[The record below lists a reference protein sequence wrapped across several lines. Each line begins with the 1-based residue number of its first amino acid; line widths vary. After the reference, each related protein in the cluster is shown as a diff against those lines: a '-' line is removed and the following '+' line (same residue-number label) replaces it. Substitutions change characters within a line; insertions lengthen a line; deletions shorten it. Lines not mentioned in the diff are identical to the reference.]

1 MGVDLDLSEDGR
13 MILDSVRRIATER
26 LAPNAYAHD
35 ANGAVPRDVFVE
47 LAGLGLMGMYI
58 PGDDG
63 GAELDLITG
72 CLVVEELARQDASVG
87 VIVGLHNGVVLP
99 EVRAAGATAMAQW
112 QDRLVGGEA
121 LGALLPSYVA
131 SAAYR
136 RDFVLVGDA
145 DLFVGVGDSSALLD
159 VEHVEVTLVDNP
171 LGLRGTRPAR
181 VFIDASVEAASI
193 PAVPRAAV
201 DLHLAAVAVGI
212 GRGALEQAREYA
224 LERKQFKKPIADFQ
238 AIQWM
243 LADTAVE
250 LDAARLLVHAAAD
263 ALNRNEDASSAAAKA
278 RLFATEAASR
288 GAMKAIQ
295 IYGGNGFVREFPVE
309 RYLRDAKT
317 LTAFDGTIDRQRD
330 AIAAALLAV

>member
-1 MGVDLDLSEDGR
+1 MDLDLTEDQR
-13 MILDSVRRIATER
+13 MILDSVRRFATER
-26 LAPNAYAHD
+26 LAPQAYQHD
-35 ANGAVPRDVFVE
+35 LDAAVPREVFAE
-47 LAGLGLMGMYI
+47 LAALGLMGMYV

-63 GAELDLITG
+63 GAELDLVTG
-72 CLVVEELARQDASVG
+72 CLVVEELSRQDASVG
-87 VIVGLHNGVVLP
+87 AVVALHNGVVLP
-99 EVRAAGATAMAQW
+99 HVRAAGATAMAQW
-112 QDRLVGGEA
+112 QDRLLGGEA
-121 LGALLPSYVA
+121 LGAVLPGFA
-131 SAAYR
+131 AGAAYA

-145 DLFVGVGDSSALLD
+145 DLFVGVGEAAALLGE
-159 VEHVEVTLVDNP
+159 EHVQVTRIDNP
-171 LGLRGTRPAR
+171 LGLRGARPAR
-181 VFIDASVEAASI
+181 VAVDAGVEATAI
-193 PAVPRAAV
+193 GAEPGAAV
-201 DLHLAAVAVGI
+201 DVHLAAVAVGI
-212 GRGALEQAREYA
+212 GRGALEQATEYA

-263 ALNRNEDASSAAAKA
+263 ALFRGEDASAAAAKA

-317 LTAFDGTIDRQRD
+317 LTAIDGTIDRQRD